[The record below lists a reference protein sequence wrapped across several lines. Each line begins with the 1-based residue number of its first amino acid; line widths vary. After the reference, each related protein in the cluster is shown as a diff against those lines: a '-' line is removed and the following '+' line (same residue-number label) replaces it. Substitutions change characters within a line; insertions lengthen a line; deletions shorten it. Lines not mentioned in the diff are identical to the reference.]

1 MEIAGEWDSMSPAS
15 AIFFILESFKSDPTE
30 NQVGGT
36 MSAFGCDHSGV
47 ELKEF
52 LVNGASIK
60 LPRSN
65 QICEC
70 TMIH

>member
-47 ELKEF
+47 ELKDF
-52 LVNGASIK
+52 LIIIYG
-60 LPRSN
+60 PRKRRVDK
-65 QICEC
+65 IA
-70 TMIH
+70 

>member
-30 NQVGGT
+30 NQVEGT

-47 ELKEF
+47 ELKDF
-52 LVNGASIK
+52 LIIIYG
-60 LPRSN
+60 PRKRRVDK
-65 QICEC
+65 IA
-70 TMIH
+70 